1 MSTMKIHG
9 SEQTLSKVFS
19 DDFAFEIPHY
29 QRPYSWMPDQ
39 TGELLNDLLGTLGAD
54 TTPIEEIPPYFLGCI
69 VLIKQ
74 ENTAD
79 AKVVDGQQRLTTL
92 TILLAVLRECIEERA
107 SAEDLTQF
115 LYAKGNRM
123 LGTSNR
129 YRLLVRDK
137 DRAFFQEHIQEPGG
151 LATLMRVDARQLE
164 STSQLNLWA
173 NSIYLT
179 AKVKELS
186 DELRKRLARFLLSRC
201 ILVVVSSPDPDSA
214 YRIFS
219 ILNNRGLDLSHADI
233 LKAEIIG
240 KLPAAISEDYSEK
253 WEDTEDALGVDAFKD
268 LFAHIRMI
276 HRKQKMRDTILKEF
290 RDYVVPRYPAKDL
303 IDKIIVPLADAY
315 QEIKEASFES
325 SRLAEEVN
333 DLFRWLNQID
343 NIDWMPPAI
352 RYLKEH
358 HDNPDA
364 LVRFFADLE
373 RLAAFMMISRVD
385 INKRIDRY
393 GRLLTAMEEQAD
405 IYAAESP
412 LQLSEEERLAAV
424 KALDGDL
431 YPIKN
436 VPKYVLL
443 RLDAALSEGEAKY
456 IHKAVS
462 IEHVLPQTPEA
473 DSEWCRNF
481 PDPAAREATVH
492 RLGNLVLLSH
502 KKNSAAQNYDFD
514 KKKTKYFVSTGK
526 VSPFALTTQVLN
538 EKVWTLPVL
547 ERRQKDLLG
556 RLKSLWRL

>member
-9 SEQTLSKVFS
+9 SEQTLNKVFS

-107 SAEDLTQF
+107 SAEDLTPF

-151 LATLMRVDARQLE
+151 LATLMRVDATQLK

-186 DELRKRLARFLLSRC
+186 DDLRKRLARFLLSRC

-276 HRKQKMRDTILKEF
+276 YRRQKMRDTILKEF

-303 IDKIIVPLADAY
+303 IDKIILPLADAY

-352 RYLKEH
+352 SYLKEH

-364 LVRFFADLE
+364 LVHFFADLE

-412 LQLSEEERLAAV
+412 LQLSEEEQLAAV

-443 RLDAALSEGEAKY
+443 RLDTALSEGEAKY
-456 IHKAVS
+456 NHKAVS

-481 PDPAAREATVH
+481 PDPEARKATVH

-538 EKVWTLPVL
+538 EKVWTLAVL